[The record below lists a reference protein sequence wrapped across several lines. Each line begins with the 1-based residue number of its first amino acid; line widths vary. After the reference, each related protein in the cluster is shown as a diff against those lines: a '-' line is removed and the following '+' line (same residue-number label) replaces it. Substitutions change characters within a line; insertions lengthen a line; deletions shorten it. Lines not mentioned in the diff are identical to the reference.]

1 MPLWKRN
8 LWLCCLACFI
18 ISIGMSQLAPILP
31 LYLQELGMDD
41 GNEIARWSGLIF
53 GANFVTLAIA
63 SPIWG
68 RISDRYG
75 RKPMVLRASLWLGII
90 MFGMGMAASPWHL
103 LVLRLL
109 QGAMSGFL
117 AAAVPLVAQ
126 EAPKENSAWALGMF
140 FTCQVSGGLLGPLV
154 GGLLTELYSCRQ
166 TFFVMSAFCFLGFVA
181 LWFVHET
188 FRPKE
193 EAGPVNGSWSSLP
206 RAKLL
211 AGIFITTLLLHFSLS
226 TIHPIVT
233 VYIRQLVP
241 ESGHVAL
248 IAGAV
253 FSATGLASALA
264 ASPLGRL
271 ADRIGSRRVL
281 LASLVASSLCFLPQ
295 AYVRTPLELGIL
307 RFLAG
312 LAAAGLMPS
321 TNALIRQ
328 AAPEAMMG
336 RVYGINQSFQFVGM
350 CSGAVAGGQ
359 LAASVGIASVF
370 LVPGLLFL
378 LNAVWFWSMSREMD
392 A

>member
-1 MPLWKRN
+1 MVPLWKRN

-31 LYLQELGMDD
+31 LYLHEMGMTGED
-41 GNEIARWSGLIF
+41 EIAKWSGLIF

-68 RISDRYG
+68 RLSDKYG

-126 EAPKENSAWALGMF
+126 EAPKEQSAWALGMF
-140 FTCQVSGGLLGPLV
+140 FTCQVSGGLLGPLF
-154 GGLLTELYSCRQ
+154 GGLLTELYNCRQ
-166 TFFVMSAFCFLGFVA
+166 TFFVMSAFCFLGFAA

-188 FRPKE
+188 FRPKKE
-193 EAGPVNGSWSSLP
+193 EASAAISWSSIP
-206 RAKLL
+206 RARLL
-211 AGIFITTLLLHFSLS
+211 VGIFVTTLLLHFSLS

-233 VYIRQLVP
+233 VYIRRLVP
-241 ESGHVAL
+241 ESEHVAL

-253 FSATGLASALA
+253 FSATGLASAIA

-281 LASLVASSLCFLPQ
+281 LGSLIMSSLCFLPQ

-321 TNALIRQ
+321 SNALIRQ

-336 RVYGINQSFQFVGM
+336 RIYGINQSFQFVGM
-350 CSGAVAGGQ
+350 FSGAVAGGQ
-359 LAASVGIASVF
+359 LAASIGIAGVF
-370 LVPGLLFL
+370 LVPGVLLL
-378 LNAVWFWSMSREMD
+378 LNAVWFWSMSRET
-392 A
+392 